1 MCGITGIVTSAGR
14 QPDRDLVRRMADT
27 LRHRGPDADGVWIHD
42 NVGLG
47 HRRLTIIDTS
57 HAADQPQFNEDR
69 SVALVFNGEIYNFQ
83 ELRPELEAAGHR
95 FTTRSDTEVLV
106 HGWEEWG
113 PRVLDRMRGMFAF
126 ALYDARAE
134 RLFLARDRIGKKPL
148 FWAMTPQGF
157 VFGSEIKALLEHPG
171 VSRELDARAVG
182 EYAVYGNTVG
192 ERTIYRGVRSLP
204 PGHSLTLSTGAGA
217 GVGAESAEPAI
228 ARYWR
233 YRPAPDPGIDEA
245 AWLDELDRTLDD
257 AVRLRMISDVP
268 LGAFLSG
275 GVDSSLIVAY
285 MTRHA
290 PGRVQTF
297 SVGFDEARWD
307 ETEHARAVA
316 AHLGTDH
323 HAEIVTPD
331 ALAILP
337 ELVALHDEPFADP
350 SIIPTYYVCRE
361 TRRHVKVALSGDGGD
376 ELFMGYTR
384 HLESATLERLAGWIT
399 PAGRMLA
406 RGLSRLLPLDS
417 FTGRGLDRVSYRGFD
432 LYHHALGFSRVYRS
446 LLAPEIRDVL
456 GPARCAPALGA
467 FGRGEGLS
475 FLQRCQVMDLETYLP
490 DQILVKVD
498 RASMHH
504 SLEVRCPLLD
514 QEVMAVA
521 ARMPAE
527 RQVGR
532 RSQKML
538 LRRLAA
544 RYVPR
549 EVLDRPKQGFTPPLR
564 EWLRG
569 PLAAPAA
576 EAVADAASPAWDFLD
591 RREALRRLEAHGSGR
606 VDASTALWRVL
617 VFYRWAERN
626 L

>member
-1 MCGITGIVTSAGR
+1 MCGIVGWVTPPGR
-14 QPDRDLVRRMADT
+14 RPDRELVRRMADAV
-27 LRHRGPDADGVWIHD
+27 RHRGPDADGVWVHA

-57 HAADQPQFNEDR
+57 SAADQPLFNEDR
-69 SVALVFNGEIYNFQ
+69 SVVVVFNGEIYNFQ

-95 FTTRSDTEVLV
+95 FATRSDTEVLV

-113 PRVLDRMRGMFAF
+113 PEMVHRLRGMFAF
-126 ALYDARAE
+126 ALYDVRAE
-134 RLFLARDRIGKKPL
+134 RLFIARDRIGKKPL
-148 FWAMTPQGF
+148 FWTRTSGGF
-157 VFGSEIKALLEHPG
+157 VFGSEIKALLTHPG
-171 VSRELDARAVG
+171 VGRELDPRAVG
-182 EYAVYGNTVG
+182 EYTVYGNTVG
-192 ERTIYRGVRSLP
+192 ERTIYRGIHALL
-204 PGHSLTLSTGAGA
+204 PGHWLTLDTGPCETG
-217 GVGAESAEPAI
+217 GLEGPTVE
-228 ARYWR
+228 RYWR
-233 YRPAPDPGIDEA
+233 YRPAPEPEIDERE
-245 AWLDELDRTLDD
+245 WLEELDRTLDE

-285 MTRHA
+285 MARHA
-290 PGRVQTF
+290 PGRVRTF

-323 HAEIVTPD
+323 QAEIVTPD
-331 ALAILP
+331 AAAILP

-361 TRRHVKVALSGDGGD
+361 TRKHVTVALSGDGGD

-399 PAGRMLA
+399 PAGRLLA
-406 RGLSRLLPLDS
+406 RGVSRLMALDS
-417 FTGRGLDRVSYRGFD
+417 FVGRGLDRVSYRGFD
-432 LYHHALGFSRVYRS
+432 LYHHALGFSRVYDT
-446 LLAPEIRDVL
+446 LLAPEIRAAL
-456 GPARCAPALGA
+456 GPGRATPAAEAFRRGA
-467 FGRGEGLS
+467 GLS

-521 ARMPAE
+521 TRMPAE

-532 RSQKML
+532 RNQKIL
-538 LRRLAA
+538 LRRLAS

-564 EWLRG
+564 SWLRG
-569 PLAAPAA
+569 PLAPLAE

-591 RREALRRLEAHGSGR
+591 RGEARRRLWAHRSGR